1 MMFTTKVNEP
11 YHSVKSS
18 FVSRDKDLINYLTPP
33 MCELIHYKG
42 LRRGA
47 ILRYLI
53 FDKLT
58 TFKVVTYSTK
68 DNELYYHD
76 ILKEGR
82 PLGIKFWSHRH
93 KIKDIGKKSLI
104 QDEIIF
110 STSNTKMDFI
120 LNPLV
125 AGYFLLRKIKY
136 KIFFFTKAFNWRI
149 K

>member
-1 MMFTTKVNEP
+1 MFTTKINKS
-11 YHSVKSS
+11 YHSVRSS
-18 FVSRDKDLINYLTPP
+18 FVSRDGALINYLTPP

-47 ILRYLI
+47 ILRYLM
-53 FDKLT
+53 FDQPT

-76 ILKEGR
+76 ILKEGK

-93 KIKDIGKKSLI
+93 RIKEVGKNSLI
-104 QDEIIF
+104 QDEITF
-110 STSNTKMDFI
+110 STSNIKMDFI

-125 AGYFLLRKIKY
+125 AGYFLLRKLKY
-136 KIFFFTKAFNWRI
+136 KIFFLLKN
-149 K
+149 KVGEK

>member
-1 MMFTTKVNEP
+1 MFTTKINKSYDFVR
-11 YHSVKSS
+11 SS
-18 FVSRDKDLINYLTPP
+18 FVSRDGVLIDYLTPP

-53 FDKLT
+53 FNQPA

-68 DNELYYHD
+68 DNELYYHN
-76 ILKEGR
+76 ILKEGK

-93 KIKDIGKKSLI
+93 RIKEVGKNSLI

-110 STSNTKMDFI
+110 STSNTRMDFI
-120 LNPLV
+120 LKPFV
-125 AGYFLLRKIKY
+125 AGYFLLRKLKY
-136 KIFFFTKAFNWRI
+136 KIFFLLKSTIGEK
-149 K
+149 